1 MYNLQACKTPVIG
14 NVMTPNAKTQLTK
27 GWEPKRLDNM
37 FSL

>member
-1 MYNLQACKTPVIG
+1 MYNLHARKTPVIG

-27 GWEPKRLDNM
+27 GWEPERLDNM